1 MRDLKAVE
9 KGTSRELPI
18 SARMVAFDEWY
29 RLSLPFLD
37 PEKTHEE
44 YLAEFLAG
52 LGKVRVATG
61 EGDKLNKALAA
72 VGKLSLGELP
82 VIPGMPSAPESWR
95 RVLALHHQLSR
106 LCENEAY
113 FLSCRDSA
121 KAFPGLCH
129 QTAYN
134 INLALA
140 SAPLGVIKIV
150 TKGNAGPNSTKAAE
164 FRYLLSQAEYPG
176 LPGRRSRT

>member
-1 MRDLKAVE
+1 
-9 KGTSRELPI
+9 
-18 SARMVAFDEWY
+18 
-29 RLSLPFLD
+29 LPFLD

-72 VGKLSLGELP
+72 VAKISPSELP
-82 VIPGMPSAPESWR
+82 VIPGMPKAPESWR
-95 RVLALHHQLSR
+95 RVAALHRELSR
-106 LCENEAY
+106 LCENKAY
-113 FLSCRDSA
+113 FLTCRDTANAS
-121 KAFPGLCH
+121 PGLSH

-140 SAPLGVIKIV
+140 LPQLGVIKIV
-150 TKGNAGPNSTKAAE
+150 SKGKADPNSKKAAE
-164 FRYLLSQAEYPG
+164 FQYLLPESENVPG
-176 LPGRRSRT
+176 EEDEPW